1 MPPINGRSTSNGS
14 MDWIH
19 LPRTTP
25 CSRGAL
31 TLTAWRMAFTGFEP
45 AAHHRATPSGAATR
59 VRAMADPTPGWS
71 PFFTRGDS

>member
-1 MPPINGRSTSNGS
+1 MPPISGRSTSNGS
-14 MDWIH
+14 VDWIH

-45 AAHHRATPSGAATR
+45 AANHRAIPSGAVTR
-59 VRAMADPTPGWS
+59 VRAMADPAPGGS